1 MLGPITKLYLLFKK
15 SNTTLFTCIYLIL
28 FIPAFLEM
36 WESKF
41 RNVVN
46 VIVMCVCKLVPFLI
60 NVLYPGHISLPLRY
74 SFLTLASSFSI
85 HLSKCSKL
93 CCSLQHGSH
102 IQTYNPPTSGP
113 PHPGYLPHTA
123 CWGSTLLLPCQ
134 LCEHCRIPAPLL
146 QDPAASLRP
155 APPLGCTSLLVLA
168 HRQ

>member
-1 MLGPITKLYLLFKK
+1 MFGPITKLYLLFKK

-102 IQTYNPPTSGP
+102 LQTYNPPTSAP
-113 PHPGYLPHTA
+113 PQLPPSHSLLRIHSPPSLPA
-123 CWGSTLLLPCQ
+123 LWTLPDPS
-134 LCEHCRIPAPLL
+134 PAPARACSVS
-146 QDPAASLRP
+146 PPSPSFRLRLSP
-155 APPLGCTSLLVLA
+155 GACT
-168 HRQ
+168 